1 MKPRAAVPCRT
12 PGPPPLRRC
21 AHAQSGRDGS
31 AGPAPRQM
39 AGAGDRRTEQAGVRE
54 NRAPGGLR
62 GADARDLSPLLGW
75 NAGMHD
81 AGSRRWSDVAAALV
95 ATLGVFGI
103 VVLHELGRAPA
114 ARKVSIRTWDI
125 TLRPIG
131 GSARLARIPERPRQ
145 EFWIAVAG
153 PAVNLVL
160 AAGLLPCSP

>member
-1 MKPRAAVPCRT
+1 
-12 PGPPPLRRC
+12 
-21 AHAQSGRDGS
+21 
-31 AGPAPRQM
+31 
-39 AGAGDRRTEQAGVRE
+39 
-54 NRAPGGLR
+54 
-62 GADARDLSPLLGW
+62 
-75 NAGMHD
+75 MHD

-114 ARKVSIRTWDI
+114 ARKFGIRTRDI

-131 GSARLARIPERPRQ
+131 GSARLDRIPERPRQ